1 MRDFGR
7 GSLIKT
13 VKGEVPAQR
22 LGLAESSV
30 LAVTPGHRVNL

>member
-7 GSLIKT
+7 SSLIRT
-13 VKGEVPAQR
+13 VKAEVPAQQ

-30 LAVTPGHRVNL
+30 LVVTPGHRVSL

>member
-7 GSLIKT
+7 SSLIRT

-22 LGLAESSV
+22 PGLAESSV
-30 LAVTPGHRVNL
+30 LVVTPGPRVSL